1 MASRTTF
8 ILVNLLY
15 LLIVGAIVIA
25 AYGFGGEASIVSL
38 VIGVPTLI
46 MIVFALGSALLKSR
60 TEETGAVD
68 PEELATAPW
77 PRAAVICAWLLGFFI
92 VVFFIGFYPSM
103 FLFTLG
109 FLKLE
114 GKTSWLAALA
124 MAVCVTATLYGSFD
138 YLMGQE
144 LFEGIL
150 FDAIVPV
157 L

>member
-1 MASRTTF
+1 MASRSTF

-15 LLIVGAIVIA
+15 LLVVGAIVIA

-46 MIVFALGSALLKSR
+46 MIVCALVAALR
-60 TEETGAVD
+60 NNTADETIAAD

-77 PRAAVICAWLLGFFI
+77 PRAALICVWLLGFFLA
-92 VVFFIGFYPSM
+92 VFFIGFYPSM
-103 FLFTLG
+103 FGFTLG

-114 GKTSWLAALA
+114 GRTSWLAALT

-144 LFEGIL
+144 LYEGIL